1 MAIPDNLDGVLI
13 TWGDRLFYPGNRV
26 DKVKP
31 SPRLSGDAAR
41 QRAAVIRQRI
51 EATVVRR
58 VPQVMVKVTGGGR
71 GMRAIAAHFRY
82 ISKNGRL
89 EIEDQRGEFVQGKD
103 VLHDL
108 AEEWRFSGS
117 YIPDGAEPGHR
128 REAFNIMLSMPRGTD
143 PLTVQRAARE
153 FAQVELRDH
162 KYVMV
167 LHDHQANP
175 HVHISVRAVSTL
187 GKRLNPRK
195 NDLHRWRETFAER
208 LRGYGVEAEAT
219 RQTTRGQHRQPD
231 PLWRLKAREEGRL
244 RRAPSTKQSGPQNH
258 PARKAAV
265 DAWVQIGLALAQSG
279 VAADRQLA
287 GHVARFIKEMTATQP
302 GLAGAPQRSPSRS
315 EPTVQHPSQSPGL
328 QPNLQQQPP
337 QRDIGQNR

>member
-1 MAIPDNLDGVLI
+1 MATPDNLDGIII

-26 DKVKP
+26 VKVRP

-51 EATVVRR
+51 AATVVRR
-58 VPQVMVKVTGGGR
+58 APQVMVKVTGGGR
-71 GMRAIAAHFRY
+71 GLRAIAAHFRY

-89 EIEDQRGEFVQGKD
+89 EIEDQRGEIMRGKD

-175 HVHISVRAVSTL
+175 HVHISVRAESTL

-195 NDLHRWRETFAER
+195 SDLHRWRETFAEK
-208 LRGYGVEAEAT
+208 LRGYGVDAEAT
-219 RQTTRGQHRQPD
+219 RQATRGQIRNYD
-231 PLWRLKAREEGRL
+231 PLWRIKAQESGRL
-244 RRAPSTKQSGPQNH
+244 RAWRPDAKVNARASMTRAFAVEAWVEVG
-258 PARKAAV
+258 KALSKSESAV
-265 DAWVQIGLALAQSG
+265 DQFLAKSI
-279 VAADRQLA
+279 
-287 GHVARFIKEMTATQP
+287 ARFVKEAM
-302 GLAGAPQRSPSRS
+302 APTGRGRSLEALDTRHMP
-315 EPTVQHPSQSPGL
+315 QAKDLLSP
-328 QPNLQQQPP
+328 
-337 QRDIGQNR
+337 RR

>member
-1 MAIPDNLDGVLI
+1 MATPDNLDGILI

-26 DKVKP
+26 VKVKP
-31 SPRLSGDAAR
+31 SPRLSGDATR

-51 EATVVRR
+51 AATVVRR
-58 VPQVMVKVTGGGR
+58 APQVMVKVTGGGR
-71 GMRAIAAHFRY
+71 GLRAIASHFRY

-89 EIEDQRGEFVQGKD
+89 EIEDQRGEIMRGKD

-175 HVHISVRAVSTL
+175 HVHISVRAESTQ

-195 NDLHRWRETFAER
+195 ADLHRWRETFAEK
-208 LRGYGVEAEAT
+208 LRGHGVDAEAT
-219 RQTTRGQHRQPD
+219 RQTTRGQYRQSD
-231 PLWRLKAREEGRL
+231 PLWRLKALEEGRL
-244 RRAPSTKQSGPQNH
+244 RRAPSFRQIGPQNH
-258 PARKAAV
+258 PAKKVAV
-265 DAWVQIGLALAQSG
+265 DAWVQIGLALAQSDQ
-279 VAADRQLA
+279 AADRQLA
-287 GHVARFIKEMTATQP
+287 GHVARFITEITDTKP
-302 GLAGAPQRSPSRS
+302 GAPERSSVRS
-315 EPTVQHPSQSPGL
+315 EPTVQRPTQKPGL
-328 QPNLQQQPP
+328 QPNP
-337 QRDIGQNR
+337 QAWTAPRDIGPNR